1 MGIKMMS
8 CRSVRPPSKLLYLS
22 EIRSPLLPKYPSHSP
37 SLLVCARASVCV
49 CIFLGGKGVN
59 GVKKKKENESG
70 IIRDWKGKEIA
81 GKFPPIP
88 PNIQYSSVC

>member
-22 EIRSPLLPKYPSHSP
+22 EIRCPLLPKYPPHSP

-49 CIFLGGKGVN
+49 CVFFLDGGGRGVK
-59 GVKKKKENESG
+59 GVKKKKRTKVVSYA
-70 IIRDWKGKEIA
+70 I
-81 GKFPPIP
+81 
-88 PNIQYSSVC
+88 